1 MSIKK
6 NFILNL
12 INVLSGLLFP
22 LITFPYTSR
31 ILMPDG
37 IGLVQF
43 FQTIIGYIALC
54 TALGI
59 PIYAV
64 REIARIKDN
73 QIECN
78 KITVEILLLHSCL
91 TLIGYVIVVVLI
103 TTVAKIQV
111 DIPLFSLLSANLFF
125 SAIGALWFY
134 QGIEDFKYI
143 TIRALVVRTLS
154 LIALFI
160 FVKEKTDLF
169 YYAAISVLA
178 EVGGNIFNFFRLRK
192 FINFH
197 NFRWRDL
204 DLMRHFRPALK
215 IFMLNIIISIYVN
228 LDTVMLGFIRNE
240 TLVGYYDASVRIT
253 KAILGIVQALG
264 TVLLPRF
271 ASLANNNQMQ
281 EFKALADKSISF
293 IIGTSLPLMVGMIFM
308 APSLIFLFCGP
319 LFAPSILAMQIMSPI
334 ILFIAISGM
343 LGMRILYAL
352 GKENIVIY
360 STVIGAVINFLLNCF
375 LIPSYG
381 HYGAG
386 IATSIAEFMVT
397 IVMIILGWKYYSIHF
412 FSKQNV
418 TYYLATGTIIL
429 LLLFLL
435 ALFGDG
441 NLFFIL
447 GILMS
452 GDDCGDSAPII
463 ENINNRGLHL
473 KGIFITHSH
482 FDHIYGLDSII
493 DEYPETPIYISA
505 LGKEGLYSDKLNL
518 SRYSLCPYVFQHYS
532 VMKEL
537 KEGDTV
543 YLYGSAGVEVYET
556 PGHDRSC
563 LTYKFGNCLFTGD
576 AFIPGLKVSA
586 SFPNSN
592 KVSAELSR
600 QRILSLSKGCRL
612 YPGHGENYENFQ
624 PEVYL

>member
-1 MSIKK
+1 M
-6 NFILNL
+6 
-12 INVLSGLLFP
+12 
-22 LITFPYTSR
+22 
-31 ILMPDG
+31 
-37 IGLVQF
+37 
-43 FQTIIGYIALC
+43 
-54 TALGI
+54 
-59 PIYAV
+59 
-64 REIARIKDN
+64 
-73 QIECN
+73 
-78 KITVEILLLHSCL
+78 
-91 TLIGYVIVVVLI
+91 
-103 TTVAKIQV
+103 
-111 DIPLFSLLSANLFF
+111 
-125 SAIGALWFY
+125 
-134 QGIEDFKYI
+134 
-143 TIRALVVRTLS
+143 
-154 LIALFI
+154 
-160 FVKEKTDLF
+160 
-169 YYAAISVLA
+169 
-178 EVGGNIFNFFRLRK
+178 
-192 FINFH
+192 
-197 NFRWRDL
+197 
-204 DLMRHFRPALK
+204 
-215 IFMLNIIISIYVN
+215 
-228 LDTVMLGFIRNE
+228 
-240 TLVGYYDASVRIT
+240 VGYYDASVRIT

-452 GDDCGDSAPII
+452 VIV
-463 ENINNRGLHL
+463 
-473 KGIFITHSH
+473 
-482 FDHIYGLDSII
+482 
-493 DEYPETPIYISA
+493 YISI
-505 LGKEGLYSDKLNL
+505 LYWRKD
-518 SRYSLCPYVFQHYS
+518 VFIIQ
-532 VMKEL
+532 MKTL
-537 KEGDTV
+537 
-543 YLYGSAGVEVYET
+543 L
-556 PGHDRSC
+556 
-563 LTYKFGNCLFTGD
+563 
-576 AFIPGLKVSA
+576 I
-586 SFPNSN
+586 N
-592 KVSAELSR
+592 K
-600 QRILSLSKGCRL
+600 IWK
-612 YPGHGENYENFQ
+612 
-624 PEVYL
+624 

>member
-281 EFKALADKSISF
+281 EFKAFADKSISF

-452 GDDCGDSAPII
+452 VIV
-463 ENINNRGLHL
+463 
-473 KGIFITHSH
+473 
-482 FDHIYGLDSII
+482 
-493 DEYPETPIYISA
+493 YISI
-505 LGKEGLYSDKLNL
+505 LYWRKD
-518 SRYSLCPYVFQHYS
+518 VFIIQ
-532 VMKEL
+532 MKTL
-537 KEGDTV
+537 
-543 YLYGSAGVEVYET
+543 L
-556 PGHDRSC
+556 
-563 LTYKFGNCLFTGD
+563 
-576 AFIPGLKVSA
+576 I
-586 SFPNSN
+586 N
-592 KVSAELSR
+592 K
-600 QRILSLSKGCRL
+600 IWK
-612 YPGHGENYENFQ
+612 
-624 PEVYL
+624 

>member
-178 EVGGNIFNFFRLRK
+178 EVGGNIFNFFRL
-192 FINFH
+192 
-197 NFRWRDL
+197 
-204 DLMRHFRPALK
+204 
-215 IFMLNIIISIYVN
+215 
-228 LDTVMLGFIRNE
+228 
-240 TLVGYYDASVRIT
+240 
-253 KAILGIVQALG
+253 
-264 TVLLPRF
+264 
-271 ASLANNNQMQ
+271 
-281 EFKALADKSISF
+281 
-293 IIGTSLPLMVGMIFM
+293 
-308 APSLIFLFCGP
+308 
-319 LFAPSILAMQIMSPI
+319 
-334 ILFIAISGM
+334 
-343 LGMRILYAL
+343 
-352 GKENIVIY
+352 
-360 STVIGAVINFLLNCF
+360 
-375 LIPSYG
+375 
-381 HYGAG
+381 
-386 IATSIAEFMVT
+386 
-397 IVMIILGWKYYSIHF
+397 
-412 FSKQNV
+412 
-418 TYYLATGTIIL
+418 
-429 LLLFLL
+429 
-435 ALFGDG
+435 
-441 NLFFIL
+441 
-447 GILMS
+447 
-452 GDDCGDSAPII
+452 
-463 ENINNRGLHL
+463 
-473 KGIFITHSH
+473 
-482 FDHIYGLDSII
+482 
-493 DEYPETPIYISA
+493 
-505 LGKEGLYSDKLNL
+505 
-518 SRYSLCPYVFQHYS
+518 
-532 VMKEL
+532 
-537 KEGDTV
+537 
-543 YLYGSAGVEVYET
+543 
-556 PGHDRSC
+556 
-563 LTYKFGNCLFTGD
+563 
-576 AFIPGLKVSA
+576 
-586 SFPNSN
+586 
-592 KVSAELSR
+592 
-600 QRILSLSKGCRL
+600 
-612 YPGHGENYENFQ
+612 
-624 PEVYL
+624 